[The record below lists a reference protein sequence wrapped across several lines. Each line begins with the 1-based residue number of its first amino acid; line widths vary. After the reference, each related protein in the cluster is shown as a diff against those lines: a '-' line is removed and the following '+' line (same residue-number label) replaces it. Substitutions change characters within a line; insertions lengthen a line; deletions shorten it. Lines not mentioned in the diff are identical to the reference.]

1 MGEGR
6 IHPRMIGSKCLL
18 LTFVVI
24 AAQAGNDLPSSLPK
38 GRIYGGTDAEPGEFP
53 HLVLITRG
61 CDGSLMCTG
70 SLVSEKAVVTAG
82 HCCDGMPA
90 SLMGIVVGNY
100 KMSEQDPDQECISVE
115 KVHLHE
121 NYNSF
126 NIQNDICTLVL
137 QTKVTLGPNVGIIPL
152 PKPGEE
158 YAEGTECQAAGWGIT
173 SNGEMAR
180 VTQKANVTVLSDS
193 TCRDSYGQGDIA
205 DSMICVEGPSGSGW
219 PDFCQGDLGDS
230 LMCGNELSGFMSWGY
245 GCGMHYPSVFTQVSY
260 YVEWIEEHMM

>member
-1 MGEGR
+1 MGREGR
-6 IHPRMIGSKCLL
+6 THPRMIGSKRLL

-24 AAQAGNDLPSSLPK
+24 AAQAVEDLPSSLPW

-53 HLVLITRG
+53 HLVSKDQGHMLKFALEKKIFFSGEFPQLVLITR
-61 CDGSLMCTG
+61 DGAIGTTIVCTG
-70 SLVSEKAVVTAG
+70 SLISEKAVVTAG

-90 SLMGIVVGNY
+90 SLMGVVVGNY
-100 KMSEQDPDQECISVE
+100 KMSEQDPDEECISVE

-137 QTKVTLGPNVGIIPL
+137 QTKVTLGPNVGIIRL
-152 PKPGEE
+152 PEPGEE

-193 TCRDSYGQGDIA
+193 
-205 DSMICVEGPSGSGW
+205 
-219 PDFCQGDLGDS
+219 
-230 LMCGNELSGFMSWGY
+230 
-245 GCGMHYPSVFTQVSY
+245 
-260 YVEWIEEHMM
+260 